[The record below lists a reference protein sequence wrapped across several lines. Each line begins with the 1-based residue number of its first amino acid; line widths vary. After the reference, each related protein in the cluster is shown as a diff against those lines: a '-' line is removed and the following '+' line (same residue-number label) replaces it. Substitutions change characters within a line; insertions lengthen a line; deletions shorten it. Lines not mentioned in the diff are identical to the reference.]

1 MDEDR
6 RPRNFDNS
14 LTVVTGVF
22 NISWHFDWIFLILS
36 LGRLRLRSSEFTSDP
51 RNSICWEGTNTDFR

>member
-22 NISWHFDWIFLILS
+22 NRSWLFDWIFLILS
-36 LGRLRLRSSEFTSDP
+36 LGMLRLKSNEFTSDP
-51 RNSICWEGTNTDFR
+51 RNSI

>member
-22 NISWHFDWIFLILS
+22 NRSWLFDWIFLILS
-36 LGRLRLRSSEFTSDP
+36 LGMLRLKSNEFTSDP
-51 RNSICWEGTNTDFR
+51 RNSIFWKGTSTEFR